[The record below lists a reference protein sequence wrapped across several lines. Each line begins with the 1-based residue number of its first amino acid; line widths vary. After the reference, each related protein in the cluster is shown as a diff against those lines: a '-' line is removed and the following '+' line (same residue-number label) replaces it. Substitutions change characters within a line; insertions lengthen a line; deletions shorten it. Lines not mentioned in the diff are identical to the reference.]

1 MNCLEQIGPVL
12 HHSELAHAFI
22 ESELSFPTLHAS
34 LNSSPL
40 FDKIE
45 LGLYKLRGDVVTY
58 QDIERAK
65 AAGEKQ
71 PLRPEVEYDTAGN
84 IIVSVTLSA
93 IAVGSGTILCE
104 RFPDLS
110 GASWEYYINGERA
123 GELNAV
129 ENEFRRL
136 KKPFEL
142 LDCQPGERLKFVFNT
157 WERTVTIEKEGMDA
171 KG

>member
-1 MNCLEQIGPVL
+1 M
-12 HHSELAHAFI
+12 
-22 ESELSFPTLHAS
+22 
-34 LNSSPL
+34 
-40 FDKIE
+40 FDKVE
-45 LGLYKLRGDVVTY
+45 LGLYKLRGKEVTY
-58 QDIERAK
+58 QDIERAQ
-65 AAGEKQ
+65 AAGEPQ
-71 PLRPEVEYDTAGN
+71 SLRPEVEYDMEGN

-110 GASWEYYINGERA
+110 GANWECCVNGEGA

-142 LDCQPGERLKFVFNT
+142 LNCQPGERLKFTFNT
-157 WERTVTIEKEGMDA
+157 WERTVQIEMEEGNA